1 MIKSFTINSIGALL
15 LLFTTSLKA
24 QNASV
29 AISPAG
35 PTVCEG
41 SSLSAVTTGM
51 TGPFT
56 YLWSTGETTSSI
68 LVHQSGTYRVRVTGN
83 TLYNG
88 VRTVSSA
95 LVPYTVIVAPNPTI
109 SVKGNT
115 SLCPGDSVKLV
126 AKGRRPY
133 YSYSWSNG
141 SNMAY
146 TYANQSGTYVLT
158 TSTNAGG
165 CNFSA
170 STTVDINVYDN
181 GYQPAVNA
189 LSSLTVCKPGFVHLS
204 ADPGFSS
211 YEWSWYDGTTA
222 GGSSTNQSVAI
233 LMDGST
239 GGAVLDTATVYLTV
253 QLNGACKFSSS
264 GTVIRSVRQIELRS
278 QDCGVFNF
286 NSTDSIKCELI
297 LPYLTAPQYEFEFE
311 ETSQPGIT
319 WTHLS
324 NSQWCRFAD
333 VSPALLPT
341 KFYNVR
347 VRPVLDGVGYCYGGV
362 CQIGIATLRPNHT
375 TLSYAERIDGTVVDA
390 QIYPNPSSSEFNLVL
405 NSDQND
411 TPAIVTVTDLSGRTI
426 DTFTFDGSE
435 KTVQFGKQ
443 LTNGIYM
450 VTVQQGDFKNVTRIL
465 KTN

>member
-1 MIKSFTINSIGALL
+1 MMKSITFNYIGALM
-15 LLFTTSLKA
+15 LLFVTTANA

-29 AISPAG
+29 SISPAG

-41 SSLSAVTTGM
+41 TVLTANTSGL
-51 TGPFT
+51 TGPLT
-56 YLWSTGETTSSI
+56 YLWSDGSTTPSI
-68 LVHQSGTYRVRVTGN
+68 IVYQSGSYRVRVTGT

-95 LVPYTVIVAPNPTI
+95 LVPYTVIVSPNPLI
-109 SVKGNT
+109 SVAGSTN
-115 SLCPGDSVKLV
+115 LCPNDSVKLV

-141 SNMAY
+141 SNLPY

-170 STTVDINVYDN
+170 SATVDINVFDN

-189 LSSLTVCKPGFVHLS
+189 ISSLTVCKPGYVDLS
-204 ADPGFSS
+204 ADAGFSS
-211 YEWSWYDGTTA
+211 YEWNWFDGTPS
-222 GGSSTNQSVAI
+222 GGSSTNQSVSI

-253 QLNGACKFSSS
+253 QLNGSCSFTSA
-264 GTVIRSVRQIELRS
+264 GTVIRSIRQVELRT
-278 QDCGVFNF
+278 QDCGVYNF
-286 NSTDSIKCELI
+286 NSTDSIKCGVV

-311 ETSQPGIT
+311 ETGHPGVT
-319 WTHLS
+319 WTYIS
-324 NSQWCRFAD
+324 NDQWCRFAD
-333 VSPALLPT
+333 VSPAILPN

-347 VRPVLDGVGYCYGGV
+347 VRPVLDGVGYCYGNT
-362 CQIGIATLRPNHT
+362 CQIGVATLRPNHS
-375 TLSYAERIDGTVVDA
+375 TLSYAERVDGTVIDA
-390 QIYPNPSSSEFNLVL
+390 QIFPNPSSSEFNLIL
-405 NSDQND
+405 NSDLEN
-411 TPAIVTVTDLSGRTI
+411 TPAVVTITDLSGRII
-426 DTFTFDGSE
+426 DTFNFDGSQN
-435 KTVQFGKQ
+435 KVQFGKN
-443 LTNGIYM
+443 LMNGIYM
-450 VTVQQGDFKNVTRIL
+450 VMVQQGDFKNVTRIL